1 MMLRNICKY
10 PRQFGQ
16 VIWPFSIPQG
26 QHDVPCLST
35 HLQKARYASA
45 TTERKKF
52 YENVSISQGEG
63 GLYEIILDQRKLK
76 TPGGKLF
83 TVPNEALAIAV
94 ATEWDIQKDSLKFYT
109 MHLTTLCNTALDN
122 PTQRTKK
129 QIISAALKF
138 LETDTICFRVEEP
151 PGLVEVQ
158 RNEWD
163 PVMNWIE
170 QRYNVVIG
178 TSTSILG
185 PQIPEE
191 TKETFGQHLNSYNF
205 WSLTGLD
212 FMISQLKS
220 LVLSFGLIDRHL
232 SVEQAVLLSRLE
244 EEYQI
249 QQWGNVEWVHDYDM
263 YELRARTAA
272 GAMFVHLSSES
283 AAVKRK
289 ILQQ

>member
-1 MMLRNICKY
+1 MMLRNICRY
-10 PRQFGQ
+10 HRQFGQ
-16 VIWPFSIPQG
+16 VIWPFPQG
-26 QHDVPCLST
+26 HHVPSLST
-35 HLQKARYASA
+35 HIQKAKYSSA
-45 TTERKKF
+45 ITERKKF
-52 YENVSISQGEG
+52 YQNVSISQVDG
-63 GLYEIILDQRKLK
+63 GLFEINLDKRKLK

-94 ATEWDIQKDSLKFYT
+94 ATEWDVQKETLKFYT

-122 PTQRTKK
+122 PTQRTKE

-138 LETDTICFRVEEP
+138 LDTDTICYRVEEP
-151 PGLVEVQ
+151 PGLVELQ
-158 RNEWD
+158 TNEWE

-178 TSTSILG
+178 SSSNIMG

-191 TKETFGQHLNSYNF
+191 TKETFRQHLYSYNF
-205 WSLTGLD
+205 WSLTGLEYV
-212 FMISQLKS
+212 ITQLKS
-220 LVLSFGLIDRHL
+220 LILSLGLIDRHL

-249 QQWGNVEWVHDYDM
+249 QFWGNVEWAHDYDM
-263 YELRARTAA
+263 YELQARTAA

-283 AAVKRK
+283 TAVKRK
-289 ILQQ
+289 ILQD